1 MLFMKN
7 NMSWLGESVLI
18 CLGGMLMLALAG
30 CGPNKQELAK
40 QVLEKDPK
48 FGQVLQKKSEVD
60 TQILEIEEEFKG
72 VRTRVE
78 AEIAR
83 LNPELVAKRRESNQ
97 KIAEL
102 KKKLEPDKQK
112 IKADIKSAQLQLH
125 EKKKSLSQVK
135 DRIQDRQRLISK
147 GNRTALSPEEQER
160 LQE

>member
-1 MLFMKN
+1 MGEMLFMKN

-72 VRTRVE
+72 VRTKVE
-78 AEIAR
+78 AEIAK
-83 LNPELVAKRRESNQ
+83 LNQELVELYTRSLKTSDNQAGKR
-97 KIAEL
+97 
-102 KKKLEPDKQK
+102 
-112 IKADIKSAQLQLH
+112 
-125 EKKKSLSQVK
+125 
-135 DRIQDRQRLISK
+135 
-147 GNRTALSPEEQER
+147 
-160 LQE
+160 